1 MFKLN
6 RKEAERLNIWD
17 KKAIQISIKNLK
29 DKIRHWQYVFFSLLL
44 PIMFTVMFYFMFG
57 SEKDPTGRTN
67 FDYGFPG
74 MIMYAIGMGTMN
86 AAIMFAQDKSS
97 GMLDRLDTMPTGR
110 KNMFLG
116 ALISESIFLMI
127 QILIMFF
134 IGYVLLGLYFEG
146 PIELFIGFLIAV
158 VFGISSVGLGITIA
172 SVSKNVEIANA
183 ASLLVFMVLIFLSG
197 SMVPFESPI
206 VFFTPPFWA
215 KQLYLQLTVLGD
227 GFGDLLYN
235 GSLIGISS
243 ETIPI
248 TLGIGLF
255 IVFAY
260 TIVFIL
266 LGIIVFQKKTKF

>member
-1 MFKLN
+1 MNLLDN
-6 RKEAERLNIWD
+6 
-17 KKAIQISIKNLK
+17 KAIQISIKNLK

-57 SEKDPTGRTN
+57 SEEDPTGRTD

-74 MIMYAIGMGTMN
+74 MITYSIGVGTMN
-86 AAIMFAQDKSS
+86 AAIMFAQDKGS

-116 ALISESIFLMI
+116 ALISESLFLML

-134 IGYVLLGLYFEG
+134 IGYVMLGLYFEG
-146 PIELFIGFLIAV
+146 PLELFIGFLIAV
-158 VFGISSVGLGITIA
+158 VFGISSVGLGIMIA

-227 GFGDLLYN
+227 GFGDLLYS
-235 GSLIGISS
+235 GSLIGVSAK
-243 ETIPI
+243 TIPI
-248 TLGIGLF
+248 TLGIGLL
-255 IVFAY
+255 IVFGY
-260 TIVFIL
+260 TIIFIL